1 MPRGESVFTR
11 PAYIERLRGFID
23 KPLIKVITGIRRC
36 GKSTLL
42 LLFQEVIREHTGED
56 HIIFMNFEDA
66 AFDSIINYRNLND
79 YLAAKMTDGRRY
91 YIFLDE
97 IQIVEQWEKSVNSLR
112 LKNTDIYITGSNSR
126 LLSSELATL
135 LAGRYVAFQ
144 LHTLSFAEFIDFRRQ
159 SGLGFMDA
167 AKAGETADNVDAGR
181 ELDAFIETGG
191 FPVLSANSFGPR
203 ETRQIVMDINS
214 SAVLRDVVQRN
225 GVRNTQ
231 LLEKIITFLYD
242 NTGNPLS
249 IKRISDYL
257 KTQKRN
263 ADFETVYNYIS
274 YLENAF
280 IIYRAPRYD
289 IKGKRLLETTEK
301 YYLADHS
308 LQYAVRGIRQENIG
322 GILENIVF
330 MELIRRSYRV
340 YVGKLDTREVDFV
353 AEKIN
358 GPGRLYVQVTLSYA
372 KAETRERE
380 FSPLKAI
387 KDHWPKMV
395 VSLDKWQTEEQGV
408 TGIHLK
414 DFLLKAPGF
423 QNA

>member
-1 MPRGESVFTR
+1 MFTR
-11 PAYIERLRGFID
+11 PAYTERLRGFID

-42 LLFQEVIREHTGED
+42 LLFQEAVLEHTD
-56 HIIFMNFEDA
+56 KNHTIFMNFEDA
-66 AFDSIINYRNLND
+66 AFDSILDYRNLND
-79 YLAAKMTDGRRY
+79 YLAAKMTGDGRY

-135 LAGRYVAFQ
+135 LAGRYVAFH

-159 SGLGFMDA
+159 SGLSLTGA
-167 AKAGETADNVDAGR
+167 AKAGGIADAGG
-181 ELDAFIETGG
+181 ELDTFIETGG
-191 FPVLSANSFGPR
+191 FPVLSANSFSPQ
-203 ETRQIVMDINS
+203 EARQIVMDINS

-231 LLEKIITFLYD
+231 LLEKIIAFLYD

-274 YLENAF
+274 YLESAF

-340 YVGKLDTREVDFV
+340 YVGKLDTREIDFV

-358 GPGRLYVQVTLSYA
+358 GPGRLYVQVTVSYA
-372 KAETRERE
+372 NPETRERE
-380 FSPLKAI
+380 FSPLRAI

-395 VSLDKWQTEEQGV
+395 VSLDKWQSEEQGV

-414 DFLLKAPGF
+414 DFLLKPESTSSP
-423 QNA
+423 